1 MQMPHV
7 VHDLLDRPFSSGS
20 SHLQLDSA
28 QIGHRH
34 HTGEKMTPD
43 LAVRPVPDWTR
54 GAHQIVIFTETEPV
68 LNLQTG
74 KALFDDIAC

>member
-1 MQMPHV
+1 
-7 VHDLLDRPFSSGS
+7 
-20 SHLQLDSA
+20 
-28 QIGHRH
+28 
-34 HTGEKMTPD
+34 MTPD